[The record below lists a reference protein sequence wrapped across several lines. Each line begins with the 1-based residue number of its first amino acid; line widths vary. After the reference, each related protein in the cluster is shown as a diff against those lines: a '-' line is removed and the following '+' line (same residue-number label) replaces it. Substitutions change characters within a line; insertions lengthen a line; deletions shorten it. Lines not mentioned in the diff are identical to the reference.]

1 MLKKILCLLS
11 LLFIASIARPITFQ
25 LYVYDT
31 ANQEPLNT
39 TDVVAIQSSFIDA
52 NGVVYFETSQDQQVS
67 NGILHMTLDLDL
79 RDPSQL
85 MAFDQPGMQIK
96 VNLLDDELLMPLESM
111 PLSIV
116 SNLSDRTFQINDPNL
131 MTIQYNEGVV
141 NIGGGRSTENALQV
155 NGVLT
160 ADYFKGNG
168 EFIYNAVGG
177 GFNDDHS
184 LERNFSRSCPPNVS
198 RPECSYGNDV
208 LYISSTPFVGINT
221 TQPKMLL
228 DMVGTVLFTKGQDNA
243 GGLTFPLKKHQ
254 SLMAW
259 DHSSAAFR
267 AGYVSRDASVSA
279 EGFSRSSLSIGR
291 DVVISGRN
299 SAVIGGDGH
308 DISGDFSSILGG
320 EKNSV
325 TGNYSVLVGSRSDQI
340 HKSYVS
346 TIGGESNIVSSN
358 YSVLLSS
365 SFNTLAGDYITIMGK
380 NNLVNG
386 ESVFVYGDNN
396 QINSNHTIVMG
407 NSSLITHDNSWV
419 VNVSSTVL
427 AQTTNPNQVIW
438 MADQGV
444 SINTDDYSESLVV
457 GGDLM
462 AGMIYG
468 DGSQLTNVSS
478 VDKYWLMVDNIM
490 TNENYSLGIGTSLK
504 RNNRINL
511 MHGLTLSSDGS
522 TRPGTM
528 AYEHGDLIGY
538 GETATHSLL
547 VQDTDTTYNVSS
559 EFLNE
564 NNVLYLSTANAIE
577 NDYLVFTGQVWEPK
591 AKSLWADLPSFVSY
605 SRPVSL
611 WKNQSYFGR
620 LTMAHPTLNH
630 MVFSDATHT
639 QGMSLNVAGLKDS
652 NQVFAFGF
660 NMKDI
665 QNKEP
670 FNVLND
676 SFLFHFDS
684 LNGGIV
690 IQNLN
695 SSLMEID
702 RYADINFFDYSG
714 LMDINIPTKT
724 RVEKIVI
731 DNGSDSE
738 MAHVN
743 FTDDPFISVN
753 SAGRIRFQ
761 TPATATI
768 NLRILP
774 PTYDSLLTQ
783 TRLQVTDQSEVI
795 LSHQDGFSVG
805 QPMLTVPEGNMLI
818 DAGYGIG
825 VFDSDGLMKTG
836 GRIFSDAV
844 VLTPDS
850 SGLNR
855 VYFHDVGFGVRTT
868 PDQLVVIQDSNVS
881 MLVKKSSDD
890 ASALVF
896 SKQMLPKW
904 TIQSSPD
911 TDTDLVQSTLFIR
924 NARGT
929 EILEMNQKIL
939 INKPNAPSKD
949 ISVNGNLTIM
959 DSNLQLTPSNDSDNP
974 TNAIPFVFIDDDQ
987 LRFSPLI
994 DSAGFEI
1001 HSNGTQQ
1008 MKFQHSRV
1016 SFGSTNVPSSP
1027 THSAYVRQ
1035 GTLISDRL
1043 MLNDEPIE
1051 FKTIRTGTNGFIH
1064 DYRNQV
1070 QRLSF
1075 DFDTGF
1081 DISTPSDNTVVLT
1094 FLNHFSNMSTVSAN
1108 IAITPDTQII
1118 TPNGID
1124 MMSFLGDNISIQA
1137 NNVDSEGGDE
1147 GMDSL
1152 TFYNDL
1158 MNGGT
1163 INGDLSISSTLNVI
1177 GNDSSGEVHGLKGDI
1192 SNMFNIPFPWHH
1204 TVIENGVLVDYEYV
1218 ITENVGIGLETPQY
1232 PLQVADVTSM
1242 NIAQSPS
1249 INVQKDFVSNK
1260 DYLNMIADGNEFNV
1274 TVNSS
1279 GMMTDS
1285 VLQFSGAR
1293 LNDNIFGLNGFNT
1306 DYTMSLYP
1314 KSDGVNA
1321 DLYIEGKNGARFTM
1335 HEAFDLLSDAS
1346 GDMHVTAL
1354 GSVNDLIFMN
1364 PSTSLYVSTDH
1375 RMGIG
1380 IFKKPQNSLDVSG
1393 NMVIGSSLAGSISA
1407 PQNSVMVQ
1415 GRLGIGTSAPDA
1427 YVDVQGSVV
1436 VAESNAYLGAI
1447 TGLDNDLV
1455 VQTKLFIDEVSQ
1467 NMTESMLVNGDML
1480 GIGNVY
1486 FNKTVTPNSELAFF
1500 NDSDS
1505 RVVIGYG
1512 QSKIDRT
1519 LAISGK
1525 TYVKLTPTLNIN
1537 GIYIDSSKRVA
1548 LGHDAPTS
1556 LFHAKKNNITM
1567 KLEAT
1572 GNGDSTVK
1580 FESGTNGLMGI
1591 SSAVKNQFLLSDGEA
1606 LENAGAE
1613 VSIDDQGYVDIGYNL
1628 ANTQTVQPSHNV
1640 RVDINGKI
1648 NARKVLENGQVLTH
1662 MPEGSIIMWSG
1673 YKSELPD
1680 GWVLCDGQPID
1691 GNINP
1696 CPQNLVGYFVLG
1708 KPFGGTL
1715 GNSVGNHT
1723 FSAATSHYSH
1733 KHVSNHEHGE
1743 FTSTT
1748 HGHNE
1753 RKLDNAL
1760 GHGYTTR
1767 DNVPSGTGEVGKR
1780 GHYESYRRCGQG
1792 VFGWDC
1798 NTEWEFVL
1806 NTQYTGYSEPLTA
1819 NGNHNHKV
1827 LINHGHKASVQDKTH
1842 NHTLGDQS
1850 HEHENATHDHNNQNN
1865 QPEYFLLAFIYLK
1878 GEG

>member
-39 TDVVAIQSSFIDA
+39 TDVVAIQSSFVDA

-79 RDPSQL
+79 SDGSQL

-111 PLSIV
+111 PLSIG
-116 SNLSDRTFQINDPNL
+116 SNLSDRTFQINDPDL

-141 NIGGGRSTENALQV
+141 NIGGGRSTENALHV

-160 ADYFKGNG
+160 ADYFKGDG
-168 EFIYNAVGG
+168 EFIYNVVGS

-228 DMVGTVLFTKGQDNA
+228 DMVGTVLFTKGQDNV

-279 EGFSRSSLSIGR
+279 EGFSRSSVSIGR
-291 DVVISGRN
+291 DVFISGRN
-299 SAVIGGDGH
+299 SSVIGGQGH
-308 DISGDFSSILGG
+308 DISGNFSSILGG
-320 EKNSV
+320 EQNSV
-325 TGNYSVLVGSRSDQI
+325 TGNYSVLVGARSDQI

-365 SFNTLAGDYITIMGK
+365 SFNTLGGEYITIMGK

-407 NSSLITHDNSWV
+407 NSSLINHDNSWV

-462 AGMIYG
+462 ASMIYG
-468 DGSQLTNVSS
+468 DGSQLTNVSA

-511 MHGLTLSSDGS
+511 RYGLTLSSDGS

-547 VQDTDTTYNVSS
+547 VQDTDTVYNVSS
-559 EFLNE
+559 EFLND
-564 NNVLYLSTANAIE
+564 NNVLYLSTANAMA
-577 NDYLVFTGQVWEPK
+577 NDYLVFTGQAWEPK
-591 AKSLWADLPSFVSY
+591 VKSLWVDSSSFLSY

-639 QGMSLNVAGLKDS
+639 QGMSLNVAGLKDN

-660 NMKDI
+660 NIKDI
-665 QNKEP
+665 EEKQP

-690 IQNLN
+690 IQNLTN
-695 SSLMEID
+695 SLMEID
-702 RYADINFFDYSG
+702 RYTDINFFDHAG

-724 RVEKIVI
+724 RVESIVI
-731 DNGSDSE
+731 DDGDDSE

-743 FTDDPFISVN
+743 FIDDPFISVN

-761 TPATATI
+761 TPETATI

-783 TRLQVTDQSEVI
+783 TRLQVTDRSEVI

-805 QPMLTVPEGNMLI
+805 QPMLTIPEGNMLI
-818 DAGYGIG
+818 DVGYGIG
-825 VFDSDGLMKTG
+825 VFDSDGSMKTG

-844 VLTPDS
+844 VFTPDS

-855 VYFHDVGFGVRTT
+855 VYFHDIGFGVRTT
-868 PDQLVVIQDSNVS
+868 PDQLVVIQDNDVS
-881 MLVKKSSDD
+881 MLVKKSPQDD
-890 ASALVF
+890 ASSLVF

-904 TIQSSPD
+904 TIQSGAE
-911 TDTDLVQSTLFIR
+911 LGASTLVIR
-924 NARGT
+924 NAQAI
-929 EILEMNQKIL
+929 EILKMNQKIL
-939 INKPNAPSKD
+939 INSPNSPSKE
-949 ISVNGNLTIM
+949 ISMNGNLTIM
-959 DSNLQLTPSNDSDNP
+959 DSNLQLTPMSGSDNP
-974 TNAIPFVFIDDDQ
+974 TNAIPFVFIDDAQ

-994 DSAGFEI
+994 DSVGFEI
-1001 HSNGTQQ
+1001 HSDGTQQ
-1008 MKFQHSRV
+1008 MKFQHSKV
-1016 SFGSTNVPSSP
+1016 SFGSTDVPSSP
-1027 THSAYVRQ
+1027 TNSAYVRQ
-1035 GTLISDRL
+1035 GAFISDRL
-1043 MLNDEPIE
+1043 MLNDEHIE
-1051 FKTIRTGTNGFIH
+1051 FKTIRTPTNRFIH

-1075 DFDTGF
+1075 DFDSGF
-1081 DISTPSDNTVVLT
+1081 DISTPSDNAVVLT
-1094 FLNHFSNMSTVSAN
+1094 FLDHFSNMSSVSAN
-1108 IAITPDTQII
+1108 IVITPNTQII

-1137 NNVDSEGGDE
+1137 NNVDSEGDPDGS
-1147 GMDSL
+1147 MDSL

-1163 INGDLSISSTLNVI
+1163 INGDLLISATLNFI
-1177 GNDSSGEVHGLKGDI
+1177 GNDSDGVVNGFEGDI

-1204 TVIENGVLVDYEYV
+1204 TVTENGELVHYEYV
-1218 ITENVGIGLETPQY
+1218 ITENVGIGLTNPQY
-1232 PLQVADVTSM
+1232 PLQVAGVTSM

-1260 DYLNMIADGNEFNV
+1260 DYLNMVADGNEFNV

-1279 GMMTDS
+1279 GMMNDS
-1285 VLQFSGAR
+1285 VLQWSGAR
-1293 LNDNIFGLNGFNT
+1293 LTDNIFGLNGFNT
-1306 DYTMSLYP
+1306 AYTMSLYP
-1314 KSDGVNA
+1314 KSEGVNA
-1321 DLYIEGKNGARFTM
+1321 DLYIEGRERARFTL

-1364 PSTSLYVSTDH
+1364 PSTSLYVSTDQ
-1375 RMGIG
+1375 RLGIG
-1380 IFKKPQNSLDVSG
+1380 MFKKPQNSLDVSG
-1393 NMVIGSSLAGSISA
+1393 NMVIGSSLAGTIQA

-1415 GRLGIGTSAPDA
+1415 GKLGVGTRSPDA
-1427 YVDVQGSVV
+1427 YADVQGSVV
-1436 VAESNAYLGAI
+1436 VAESDGYLGAI
-1447 TGLDNDLV
+1447 TGLSNDLV
-1455 VQTKLFIDEVSQ
+1455 VETKLFIDELDPS
-1467 NMTESMLVNGDML
+1467 MTESMLVNGDML

-1486 FNKTVTPNSELAFF
+1486 FNKTANAATSELAFF

-1505 RVVIGYG
+1505 RVAIGYG
-1512 QSKIDRT
+1512 QSKTDRS

-1525 TYVKLTPTLNIN
+1525 TYVKLTPKYNIK
-1537 GIYIDSSKRVA
+1537 GIYIDSAKRVA
-1548 LGHDAPTS
+1548 LGHDAPES
-1556 LFHAKKNNITM
+1556 LFHAKKNNISM

-1580 FESGTNGLMGI
+1580 FESGKNGLMGI
-1591 SSAVKNQFLLSDGEA
+1591 SSAVQSQFLLSDGEN
-1606 LENAGAE
+1606 LQTAGSD
-1613 VSIDDQGYVDIGYNL
+1613 VSIDSAGNVDIGYNL
-1628 ANTQTVQPSHNV
+1628 ANSQTVQPTHSV

-1648 NARKVLENGQVLTH
+1648 NAGSVLENGQVLTH

-1673 YKSELPD
+1673 YMSQLPD
-1680 GWVLCDGQPID
+1680 GWELCDGTTT
-1691 GNINP
+1691 
-1696 CPQNLVGYFVLG
+1696 CPQNLEGYFVLG
-1708 KPFGGTL
+1708 KSSGQT
-1715 GNSVGNHT
+1715 VGEDAGVDT
-1723 FSAATSHYSH
+1723 FSVATSSDYSH
-1733 KHVSNHEHGE
+1733 KHVSNHTHGG
-1743 FTSTT
+1743 FTSTA
-1748 HGHNE
+1748 HGHND
-1753 RKLDNAL
+1753 LDIGDKNDTT
-1760 GHGYTTR
+1760 YTSGN
-1767 DNVPSGTGEVGKR
+1767 DVPSGTSSVGQSGYTETWEECWWIDLFGLFCEEKSR
-1780 GHYESYRRCGQG
+1780 WHDYPSHVGYNGPSTSNGH
-1792 VFGWDC
+1792 
-1798 NTEWEFVL
+1798 
-1806 NTQYTGYSEPLTA
+1806 
-1819 NGNHNHKV
+1819 HNHSV
-1827 LINHGHKASVQDKTH
+1827 TINHGHNSSVSNDTH
-1842 NHTLGDQS
+1842 SHTLADQS
-1850 HEHENATHDHNNQNN
+1850 HEHANATHDHTVDNEPIYYQ
-1865 QPEYFLLAFIYLK
+1865 LAFIYLK